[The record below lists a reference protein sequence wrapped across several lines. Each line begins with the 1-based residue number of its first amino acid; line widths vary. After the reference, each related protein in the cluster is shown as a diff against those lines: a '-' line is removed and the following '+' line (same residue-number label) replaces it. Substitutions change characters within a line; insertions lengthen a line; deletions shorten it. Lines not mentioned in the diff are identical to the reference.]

1 MIGIQK
7 VQLLCYDIRRV
18 REYVLSSLNGHFGQ
32 YFCGDNFEVKFNGTL
47 NIFNWSIYYVGML
60 EKAAFFLNFNI
71 LNDTWLIFAILNIIT
86 LGIQYQ

>member
-1 MIGIQK
+1 
-7 VQLLCYDIRRV
+7 
-18 REYVLSSLNGHFGQ
+18 
-32 YFCGDNFEVKFNGTL
+32 
-47 NIFNWSIYYVGML
+47 ML